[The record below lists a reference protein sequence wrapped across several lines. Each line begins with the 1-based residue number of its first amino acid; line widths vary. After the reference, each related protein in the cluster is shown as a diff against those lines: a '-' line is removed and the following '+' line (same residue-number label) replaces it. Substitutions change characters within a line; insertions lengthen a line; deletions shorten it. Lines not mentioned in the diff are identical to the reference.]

1 MGGEWV
7 FSLNEKLTPEELE
20 RYQTMVS
27 EQYGSENI
35 KDNIIYSH
43 SNSDIM
49 KIYWNPNEEFDKKG
63 RFEFYE
69 HANSDVDSLINF
81 QIKLC
86 KEFKKFSVMFDS
98 DYMDNSMLD
107 DYYDKQKKF
116 LELQQECADYENI
129 DLMIIIPSSSEED

>member
-1 MGGEWV
+1 MK
-7 FSLNEKLTPEELE
+7 SL
-20 RYQTMVS
+20 
-27 EQYGSENI
+27 I
-35 KDNIIYSH
+35 
-43 SNSDIM
+43 
-49 KIYWNPNEEFDKKG
+49 KKG

>member
-49 KIYWNPNEEFDKKG
+49 KIYWNPNEEFDKK
-63 RFEFYE
+63 RSF
-69 HANSDVDSLINF
+69 
-81 QIKLC
+81 
-86 KEFKKFSVMFDS
+86 
-98 DYMDNSMLD
+98 
-107 DYYDKQKKF
+107 
-116 LELQQECADYENI
+116 
-129 DLMIIIPSSSEED
+129 